1 MSGIDTSPVKVPVVP
16 DTAPREVSD
25 PAVKLVTIPVVALKV
40 AAVVIPA
47 ISTPVGDSVTVPT
60 PDRLLILS
68 TLISDAIWVH
78 FPPLVLVI
86 YSDDLSAISFA
97 FQEALI
103 ASVHAAVQIALTS
116 SAIAVVPSGSLSSG
130 LSTRLSDS
138 SSVPGFNTNLS
149 KDLVSSTSSFL
160 MTEAF
165 LTCTFLYWYTTS
177 IF

>member
-1 MSGIDTSPVKVPVVP
+1 MVPDTAPLKVPVVP
-16 DTAPREVSD
+16 DTAPLKVPVVPETAPREVSD

-86 YSDDLSAISFA
+86 YDSAALSAINFA

-103 ASVHAAVQIALTS
+103 ASVQTALHTALTS
-116 SAIAVVPSGSLSSG
+116 SAIAVVPSGSLSKWI
-130 LSTRLSDS
+130 
-138 SSVPGFNTNLS
+138 VN
-149 KDLVSSTSSFL
+149 
-160 MTEAF
+160 
-165 LTCTFLYWYTTS
+165 
-177 IF
+177 

>member
-1 MSGIDTSPVKVPVVP
+1 MFTKNEAAVVVVTVVPEGETLKPSLPFTSTEKLLLLGNLIFVFVLSIWEILSLSRMPFVNVPVVP

-86 YSDDLSAISFA
+86 YQVAMPALFNLVSSAMFLSDNS
-97 FQEALI
+97 LI
-103 ASVHAAVQIALTS
+103 AF
-116 SAIAVVPSGSLSSG
+116 
-130 LSTRLSDS
+130 TRI
-138 SSVPGFNTNLS
+138 GTNLS
-149 KDLVSSTSSFL
+149 YF
-160 MTEAF
+160 
-165 LTCTFLYWYTTS
+165 
-177 IF
+177 IP

>member
-1 MSGIDTSPVKVPVVP
+1 MDISVDAPKFRRSSELPLLSCRVMFAPDTATFPVKVPVVP

-78 FPPLVLVI
+78 FPPDCFTI
-86 YSDDLSAISFA
+86 
-97 FQEALI
+97 
-103 ASVHAAVQIALTS
+103 
-116 SAIAVVPSGSLSSG
+116 
-130 LSTRLSDS
+130 
-138 SSVPGFNTNLS
+138 
-149 KDLVSSTSSFL
+149 
-160 MTEAF
+160 
-165 LTCTFLYWYTTS
+165 
-177 IF
+177 